1 MPSDIFWKMTPK
13 MFMRQL
19 PFYEKQLEVSRRAEQ
34 NLAWIQGIYVA
45 RAVGACFKGK
55 YPEKPIDFYN
65 LDNNDFTKDEEKDKP
80 KRAKDVEAFEAWAI
94 AFNKEKFG
102 GNNTAEDESEVKE
115 DG

>member
-1 MPSDIFWKMTPK
+1 

-19 PFYEKQLEVSRRAEQ
+19 PFYEKQLEVKRRAEQ
-34 NLAWIQGIYVA
+34 NLAWINGIYVA

-65 LDNNDFTKDEEKDKP
+65 LENNDFESEEKKDRP
-80 KRAKDVEAFEAWAI
+80 KRKKDVEAFEAWAI

-102 GNNTAEDESEVKE
+102 GAKPTEDESEVRE